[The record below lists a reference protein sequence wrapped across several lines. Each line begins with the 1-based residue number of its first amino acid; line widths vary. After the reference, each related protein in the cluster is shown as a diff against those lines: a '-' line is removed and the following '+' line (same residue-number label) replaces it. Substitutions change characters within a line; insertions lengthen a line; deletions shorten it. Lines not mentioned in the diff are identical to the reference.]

1 LKEEERLQM
10 TLVEVFPRSMWIP
23 ELKSRDKKAVIR
35 EMLNHLVA
43 EGRLKEEAARKAEKA
58 IHKRESQ
65 GSTAIGKGL
74 AIPHARGCSFLKEL
88 LGVFGRSREGVPFD
102 SVDGGLVHV
111 VFLVISSEELASEH
125 LGLMKRIARL
135 HLDEKTLRFLARD
148 EKLTS
153 MEEILEEVDD
163 NFG

>member
-1 LKEEERLQM
+1 M
-10 TLVEVFPRSMWIP
+10 TLVEVFPRSMWIQ
-23 ELKSRDKKAVIR
+23 ELKGRDKKAVIR
-35 EMLNHLVA
+35 EMLNHLV
-43 EGRLKEEAARKAEKA
+43 EVGKLKDDAARKVEKA

-74 AIPHARGCSFLKEL
+74 AIPHAKACPFVKEL

-111 VFLVISSEELASEH
+111 VFLVISSEELAVQH
-125 LGLMKRIARL
+125 VGLMKRIARM

-148 EKLTS
+148 EKLSS